1 MGQSQRYAGRKIIFI
16 RIMNHFTNNLFITF
30 QHLVPQHLLSRSAGY
45 FAECETECVKNF
57 FINRF
62 IQHYNVNMAEA
73 AEPDYTKYKNFNQ
86 FFTRALKNNARTIA
100 DGDCVI
106 SPADGAISQ
115 LGAIESGR
123 IFQAKGQ
130 DYSALELLTG
140 NEKLAQHF
148 HDGFFATIYLSPK
161 DYHRVHAPISG
172 ALSDMIYVPGK
183 LFSVNGTTAN
193 HVPCLFARNER
204 LICIFETEIGKVA
217 VILVGAMIVA
227 GIETV
232 WAGQIA
238 PPLKTPVNLHNCNT
252 QTVILAKGDELGRFK
267 LGSTVILLF
276 EKNRVC
282 AESHFKAGS
291 LLRMGE
297 KIATVTR

>member
-1 MGQSQRYAGRKIIFI
+1 MSSFKDD
-16 RIMNHFTNNLFITF
+16 LFIAF
-30 QHLVPQHLLSRSAGY
+30 QHLMPQHLLSRSVGFLAN
-45 FAECETECVKNF
+45 CETEGVKNF
-57 FINRF
+57 LIKNFIR
-62 IQHYNVNMAEA
+62 HYHVDMAEA
-73 AEPDYTKYKNFNQ
+73 AKADYTQYQNFNA
-86 FFTRALKNNARTIA
+86 FFTRELKENARQIA
-100 DGDCVI
+100 EGNCVI

-115 LGAIESGR
+115 IGSIKSGR

-130 DYSALELLTG
+130 DYSALELLAG
-140 NEKLAQHF
+140 RENLAQQF

-172 ALSDMIYVPGK
+172 ALSEMIYVPGK

-193 HVPCLFARNER
+193 HVPRLFARNER
-204 LICIFETEIGKVA
+204 LVCIFETEIGKVA

-238 PPLKTPVNLHNCNT
+238 PPLKTPVHLHQHNA
-252 QTVILAKGDELGRFK
+252 QTVTLTKGDELGRFK

-276 EKNRVC
+276 EKDRVC
-282 AESHFKAGS
+282 AGNHLKAGS
-291 LLRMGE
+291 PLRMGDRL
-297 KIATVTR
+297 ATTLC